1 MNEQE
6 QIEEMDALIRVLR
19 QQLVSAVEAASNASA
34 RVIVLQQRLDKAM
47 KELENKK
54 MIQQVIINSPRNS
67 GLGTRGHLSKQQRE
81 RGQDFAI
88 VFICCCPRQVDPGG
102 LHHEYS
108 LMPPPHYRI
117 FADYSPVALSLN
129 RNSP

>member
-47 KELENKK
+47 KELEKK
-54 MIQQVIINSPRNS
+54 A
-67 GLGTRGHLSKQQRE
+67 E
-81 RGQDFAI
+81 
-88 VFICCCPRQVDPGG
+88 
-102 LHHEYS
+102 
-108 LMPPPHYRI
+108 
-117 FADYSPVALSLN
+117 
-129 RNSP
+129 